1 MNIFIYF
8 PFQVKSIRGVYL
20 ASQMGESN
28 SIHTVISYNRGA
40 TWDNIQRPQGS
51 SCVDESKV
59 MNFSFIL
66 SLII

>member
-1 MNIFIYF
+1 MSSEFIYF
-8 PFQVKSIRGVYL
+8 LFQVKSIRGVYL

-59 MNFSFIL
+59 MQDK
-66 SLII
+66 